1 MVALFQKC
9 SFSKLKSGVPT
20 VFNIALVM
28 YIMYV
33 FCFKFVQEF
42 YPEYSFWRLCIEF
55 SVGFFGSM
63 SIVFTLIIVV
73 SDPGYLSHEYRHP
86 LTEKGWAPLEQ
97 LRVYNM
103 RHFIKN
109 KLYDFSEQPADD

>member
-9 SFSKLKSGVPT
+9 SLSKMKSGIPT
-20 VFNIALVM
+20 FFNITLVM
-28 YIMYV
+28 YIMHV
-33 FCFKFVQEF
+33 FITKFVQEF

-63 SIVFTLIIVV
+63 AIVFTLVIVV
-73 SDPGYLSHEYRHP
+73 SDPGYLSVEYQHP

-97 LRVYNM
+97 LRVHNM

-109 KLYDFSEQPADD
+109 KLYDFSE